1 MLFIDRVDGR
11 RIRDPGPFHAILP
24 FLMRGRNE
32 SAVYYSKDID
42 VEAAVRYV
50 HRRNT
55 ESGERRFSLF
65 GLILTAAAQTFVL
78 KPRLN
83 RFVHGKALYERK
95 SLKFSFIVKKR
106 LTEDAKETTAQ
117 VTFPADVTADS
128 AAQIITRAVELA
140 RGQDMTPD
148 EREASI
154 IHRIPFGKFIVSRVF
169 RLLDRFNVAPSFMLE
184 SDPLYSSAFFANL
197 GSIGLDT
204 PFHHLYEWGTASL
217 FVVVGR
223 LFQKETRGSDG
234 VYRKK
239 NYVNVKMTLDERI
252 ADGLYFARAAAL
264 FQRLVQHPERMERP
278 PEPGIAAEI
287 SEAPGTEPIE
297 RDDH

>member
-1 MLFIDRVDGR
+1 MIFIDRVDGR

-32 SAVYYSKDID
+32 SAVYYSKDIEVD
-42 VEAAVRYV
+42 AAVRYV
-50 HRRNT
+50 HRRNS
-55 ESGERRFSLF
+55 ESGEHRFSLF
-65 GLILTAAAQTFVL
+65 GLILSAAAQTFIL

-83 RFVHGKALYERK
+83 RFVHGRSLYERN
-95 SLKFSFIVKKR
+95 SLKFSFIVKKS

-117 VTFPADVTADS
+117 VVFPPDLTVDS
-128 AAQIITRAVELA
+128 AADIISRAVDRA

-154 IHRIPFGKFIVSRVF
+154 IHRIPFGKFVVSRLF
-169 RLLDRFNVAPSFMLE
+169 RLLDRFNVAPNFMLE

-264 FQRLVQHPERMERP
+264 FQRLIQHPERMERP
-278 PEPGIAAEI
+278 PNPGQSDPEEKP
-287 SEAPGTEPIE
+287 SESNIVY
-297 RDDH
+297 

>member
-42 VEAAVRYV
+42 VDSAVRYV
-50 HRRNT
+50 HRRNA
-55 ESGERRFSLF
+55 ESGERTFTLF

-83 RFVHGKALYERK
+83 RFVHGRSLYERK
-95 SLKFSFIVKKR
+95 DIKFSFIVKKR

-117 VTFPADVTADS
+117 VTFPTDVTVDS
-128 AAQIITRAVELA
+128 AADIISRAVELA
-140 RGQDMTPD
+140 RGQDLTPD

-154 IHRIPFGKFIVSRVF
+154 IHRIPFGKFVVSRLF
-169 RLLDRFNVAPSFMLE
+169 RLLDRFNVAPRFMLA

-223 LFQKETRGSDG
+223 LFQQESRGPDG

-278 PEPGIAAEI
+278 PDDREAE
-287 SEAPGTEPIE
+287 SGGKPSGT
-297 RDDH
+297 DAVYL

>member
-32 SAVYYSKDID
+32 SAVYYSKDMD

-50 HRRNT
+50 HRRNAG
-55 ESGERRFSLF
+55 SGERRFTLF
-65 GLILTAAAQTFVL
+65 GLILAAAAQTFVL

-83 RFVHGKALYERK
+83 RFVHGRSLYERN

-117 VTFPADVTADS
+117 VSFPKDVTIDTAADII
-128 AAQIITRAVELA
+128 AREVAQA
-140 RGQDMTPD
+140 RGEGMTPD
-148 EREASI
+148 EKEASI
-154 IHRIPFGKFIVSRVF
+154 IHRIPFGKFFVSRTF
-169 RLLDRFNVAPSFMLE
+169 RLLDRFNIAPKFMLE

-223 LFQKETRGSDG
+223 LFQKESRGSDG
-234 VYRKK
+234 LLRRK
-239 NYVNVKMTLDERI
+239 NYINIKMSLDERI
-252 ADGLYFARAAAL
+252 ADGLYFARSAAL
-264 FQRLVQHPERMERP
+264 FQRLIQHPERMEQ
-278 PEPGIAAEI
+278 
-287 SEAPGTEPIE
+287 APRNDRGKEGDE
-297 RDDH
+297 DGASDQD

>member
-1 MLFIDRVDGR
+1 MIFIDRVDGR

-32 SAVYYSKDID
+32 SAVYYSKDIEVD
-42 VEAAVRYV
+42 AAVRYV
-50 HRRNT
+50 HRRNS
-55 ESGERRFSLF
+55 ESGEHRFSLF
-65 GLILTAAAQTFVL
+65 GLILSAAAQTFIL

-83 RFVHGKALYERK
+83 RFVHGRSLYERN
-95 SLKFSFIVKKR
+95 SLKFSFIVKKS

-117 VTFPADVTADS
+117 VVFPPDLTVDS
-128 AAQIITRAVELA
+128 AADIISRAVDRA

-154 IHRIPFGKFIVSRVF
+154 IHRIPFGKFVVSRLF
-169 RLLDRFNVAPSFMLE
+169 RLLDRFNVAPNFMLE

-234 VYRKK
+234 LYRKK

-264 FQRLVQHPERMERP
+264 FQRLIQHPERMERP
-278 PEPGIAAEI
+278 PNPGQSDPEGKP
-287 SEAPGTEPIE
+287 SESNIVY
-297 RDDH
+297 

>member
-42 VEAAVRYV
+42 VDSAVRYV
-50 HRRNT
+50 HRRNA
-55 ESGERRFSLF
+55 ESGERTFTLF

-83 RFVHGKALYERK
+83 RFVHGRSLYERK
-95 SLKFSFIVKKR
+95 DIKFSFIVKKR

-117 VTFPADVTADS
+117 VTFPPDVTVDS
-128 AAQIITRAVELA
+128 AADIISRAVELA
-140 RGQDMTPD
+140 RGQDLTPD

-154 IHRIPFGKFIVSRVF
+154 IHRIPFGKFIVSRLF
-169 RLLDRFNVAPSFMLE
+169 RLLDRFNVAPRFMLA

-223 LFQKETRGSDG
+223 LFQQESRGPDG

-278 PEPGIAAEI
+278 PDDREAE
-287 SEAPGTEPIE
+287 SGGKPSGT
-297 RDDH
+297 DAVYL

>member
-42 VEAAVRYV
+42 VDAAVRYV
-50 HRRNT
+50 HRRNSG
-55 ESGERRFSLF
+55 SGERRFTLF
-65 GLILTAAAQTFVL
+65 GLILTAAAQTFVQ

-83 RFVHGKALYERK
+83 RFVHGRSLYERG

-106 LTEDAKETTAQ
+106 LTEDARESTAQ
-117 VTFPADVTADS
+117 VSFPADVTADS
-128 AAQIITRAVELA
+128 AADIISRAIALA

-169 RLLDRFNVAPSFMLE
+169 RLLDRFNIAPSFMLE

-223 LFQKETRGSDG
+223 LFQKESHGSDG
-234 VYRKK
+234 ALRKK

-278 PEPGIAAEI
+278 SAPSEDPDGAPPPE
-287 SEAPGTEPIE
+287 
-297 RDDH
+297 DDADCI

>member
-42 VEAAVRYV
+42 VDAAVRYV
-50 HRRNT
+50 HRRNSG
-55 ESGERRFSLF
+55 SGERRFTLF

-83 RFVHGKALYERK
+83 RFVHGRSLYERR
-95 SLKFSFIVKKR
+95 SLKFAFIVKKR
-106 LTEDAKETTAQ
+106 LTEDAGESSAQ
-117 VTFPADVTADS
+117 VSFPPDVTADS
-128 AAQIITRAVELA
+128 AADIIGQAIALA

-148 EREASI
+148 EKEASI

-169 RLLDRFNVAPSFMLE
+169 RLLDRFNIAPSFMLE

-223 LFQKETRGSDG
+223 LFQKESRGSDNML
-234 VYRKK
+234 RKK

-278 PEPGIAAEI
+278 PEP
-287 SEAPGTEPIE
+287 SDDPGGALHSQ
-297 RDDH
+297 DDPG

>member
-42 VEAAVRYV
+42 VDAAVRYV
-50 HRRNT
+50 HRRNSG
-55 ESGERRFSLF
+55 SGERRFTLF
-65 GLILTAAAQTFVL
+65 GLILTAAAQTFVQ

-83 RFVHGKALYERK
+83 RFVHGRSLYERG

-106 LTEDAKETTAQ
+106 LTEDARESTAQ
-117 VTFPADVTADS
+117 VSFPADVTADS
-128 AAQIITRAVELA
+128 AADIISRAIALA

-169 RLLDRFNVAPSFMLE
+169 RLLDRFNIAPSFMLE

-223 LFQKETRGSDG
+223 LFQKESHGSDG
-234 VYRKK
+234 ALRKK

-278 PEPGIAAEI
+278 SAPSDDPDGVPPPE
-287 SEAPGTEPIE
+287 
-297 RDDH
+297 DDADCI